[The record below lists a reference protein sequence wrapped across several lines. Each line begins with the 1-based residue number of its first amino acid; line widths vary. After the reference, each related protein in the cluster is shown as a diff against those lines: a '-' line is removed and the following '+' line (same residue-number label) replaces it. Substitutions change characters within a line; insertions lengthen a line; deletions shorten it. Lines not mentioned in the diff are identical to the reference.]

1 VTIGKGKRPR
11 DPVQLSNQ
19 VFEPGIR
26 YCHWRN
32 RADTLS
38 EATRHPSKGRAGG
51 LKGGKARAKRLT
63 PEQRRKI
70 ASAAARARWHGF
82 DGRDWEK

>member
-1 VTIGKGKRPR
+1 MTIGKGKRPL
-11 DPVQLSNQ
+11 DAVQLSNQ
-19 VFEPGIR
+19 VFDIAIGETE
-26 YCHWRN
+26 
-32 RADTLS
+32 DTLS
-38 EATRHPSKGRAGG
+38 EATRHPSKGRVGG

-70 ASAAARARWHGF
+70 ASAAARARWHGI